1 MAKSE
6 LPLKPKQLTLMKHLI
21 QGAPPPPPPPLPS
34 SSVPS
39 VEGSLENITD
49 TTIEG
54 LGDLRLEEIVH
65 SEDSSVSVNDPS
77 AEQSPS
83 IRSQHCSSK
92 DELFDDRVTSS
103 ATVSEPA
110 PLEGVARRLRK
121 GNLKSADSQRK
132 SRRVSFDPLALL
144 LDASLEGELEL
155 VQKTALEVT
164 IFTRTILFDVYVS
177 MGIYEGGEKSL
188 NMYTWDLSNSVLQN
202 ILICITT

>member
-1 MAKSE
+1 
-6 LPLKPKQLTLMKHLI
+6 MKHLI

>member
-83 IRSQHCSSK
+83 IHSQHCSSK

-164 IFTRTILFDVYVS
+164 IFTRAILFDVYVS